1 MMLSLRRR
9 LLLTLA
15 PLLALIA
22 ALGGAGVVLLQQ
34 LGGHVDLILRENY
47 DSVRAMFRLN
57 EALERIDSAF
67 QFALSGREDD
77 AHQQYRDNWP
87 RFDEQLRIEQHN
99 ITLPG
104 EAELADRLTALSRD
118 YRRWGDEFFADAAN
132 RSRAY
137 YGTNDAPGL
146 LDLFRRIKIVSGKIL
161 QINQENMEEASRS
174 ARETAQRSI
183 IGFGAGVALTAVLAL
198 LAAWQLSRAVLR
210 PIAEMTDAATAIGAG
225 QLHRTVPG
233 YGKDELGRLAA
244 AFNTMSEHL
253 RHYRQSSADRLLRA
267 QRTGQATIDS
277 FPDPVLVV
285 DPEGH
290 VEMANPAARQVLGV
304 PPSNPPPTGGGGQGG
319 GDIIWSPPE
328 PLRQPLAVA
337 LREQRPFLTDAFDQ
351 AVFFRLGSEEH
362 AFLPQVRPIRDPYGG
377 TLGAAVVL
385 TDVTRFR
392 LLDEIKTNLV
402 ATVSHEL
409 KTPLTSLRLAL
420 HLLIEEAVGPLAPKQ
435 LELLLDARD
444 NTERLLR
451 TIEHLLALARLEQG
465 RESIQVESIP
475 PGELLRRAADEAGPR
490 AEAKHLKVTV
500 EDAPDLPP
508 VAADPVRIGAALN
521 NLIDNAIAFTEP
533 GGAVTLSAKPDGDS
547 RVRLTIAD
555 TGVGIPPEFLPHLF
569 DKFFRVPGVDRPGST
584 GLGLAIVREVVQ
596 AHGGTV
602 AVESEPGRG
611 TAFHVTLPVW
621 VKSDTRHET

>member
-1 MMLSLRRR
+1 MTLSLRRR

-34 LGGHVDLILRENY
+34 LGGRVDLILRENY

-67 QFALSGREDD
+67 QFALSGREDE
-77 AHQQYRDNWP
+77 ARQQYRDNWP
-87 RFDEQLRIEQHN
+87 LFDEQLRIEQQN
-99 ITLPG
+99 VTLPG
-104 EAELADRLTALSRD
+104 EAELVERLTALSRE
-118 YRRWGDEFFADAAN
+118 YRRRGDSFFANAVN
-132 RSRAY
+132 RSRDY
-137 YGTNDAPGL
+137 YGAAETPGL
-146 LDLFRRIKIVSGKIL
+146 LDLFRQIKAVSAKIL
-161 QINQENMEEASRS
+161 QINQEYMEDASRK
-174 ARETAQRSI
+174 ARETARRSL
-183 IGFGAGVALTAVLAL
+183 IGFGTGVALTAVLAL

-210 PIAEMTDAATAIGAG
+210 PIGELTDAATAIGAG
-225 QLHRTVPG
+225 QLHRSIPPF
-233 YGKDELGRLAA
+233 GKDELGRLAA

-285 DPEGH
+285 DPEGR
-290 VEMANPAARQVLGV
+290 VELANPAARQVLGV
-304 PPSNPPPTGGGGQGG
+304 ASDGEAT
-319 GDIIWSPPE
+319 WSPPE
-328 PLRQPLAVA
+328 PLRQPLAAA
-337 LREQRPFLTDAFDQ
+337 LRDQMPFLTEKFDQ
-351 AVFFRLGSEEH
+351 AVFFRLGGEER
-362 AFLPQVRPIRDPYGG
+362 AYLPQVRPIRDPYGG
-377 TLGAAVVL
+377 TLGAAIVL

-392 LLDEIKTNLV
+392 LLDELKTNLV

-409 KTPLTSLRLAL
+409 KTPLTSLRLVV
-420 HLLIEEAVGPLAPKQ
+420 HLLLEETVGPLEPKQ
-435 LELLLDARD
+435 VELLIDARD
-444 NTERLLR
+444 NAERLLR

-465 RESIQVESIP
+465 RESLRVESVP
-475 PGELLRRAADEAGPR
+475 PGDLLRSAADEAAPR
-490 AEAKHLKVTV
+490 AEAKHLKLTV
-500 EDAPDLPP
+500 ADAPDLPP
-508 VAADPVRIGAALN
+508 VVADRVRIGAALN

-533 GGAVTLSAKPDGDS
+533 GGAVTLSSTADGDG

-555 TGVGIPPEFLPHLF
+555 TGVGIPPECLPHLF

-602 AVESEPGRG
+602 TVESEPGRG

-621 VKSDTRHET
+621 GEEKPNPPTPFPKREGGEN

>member
-1 MMLSLRRR
+1 MTLSLRRR

-22 ALGGAGVVLLQQ
+22 ALGGAGVVLFQQ
-34 LGGHVDLILRENY
+34 LGTRVDLILRENY

-67 QFALSGREDD
+67 QFALSGREED

-87 RFDEQLRIEQHN
+87 RFDEQLRVEQHN

-104 EAELADRLTALSRD
+104 EGELADRLTALARD
-118 YRRWGDEFFADAAN
+118 YRRQGDAFFADSAN

-137 YGTNDAPGL
+137 FGTTEAPGL
-146 LDLFRRIKIVSGKIL
+146 LDLFRRIKAVSGKIL
-161 QINQENMEEASRS
+161 QINQENMEEASRA
-174 ARETAQRSI
+174 ARDTAQRSL

-210 PIAEMTDAATAIGAG
+210 PIAEMTDAATAMGAG
-225 QLHRTVPG
+225 QLHRTVPV

-244 AFNTMSEHL
+244 AFNAMSEHL

-277 FPDPVLVV
+277 FPDPILVV
-285 DPEGH
+285 DPEGR
-290 VEMANPAARQVLGV
+290 VELANPAARQVLGV
-304 PPSNPPPTGGGGQGG
+304 AAD
-319 GDIIWSPPE
+319 GDMAWSPPE
-328 PLRQPLAVA
+328 PLRQPLTIA
-337 LREQRPFLTDAFDQ
+337 LRDQRPFLTETFNQ
-351 AVFFRLGSEEH
+351 AVFFRLGGAEH

-377 TLGAAVVL
+377 TLGAAVIL

-465 RESIQVESIP
+465 RESLTVESIQ

-490 AEAKHLKVTV
+490 VEAKHLRLTV

-533 GGAVTLSAKPDGDS
+533 GGAVTLSATPDGDG
-547 RVRLTIAD
+547 RVRLTVAD

-602 AVESEPGRG
+602 AVESAPGRG
-611 TAFHVTLPVW
+611 TAFHVTLPVFGGG
-621 VKSDTRHET
+621 S